1 MSDMDKPPSRLPRYR
16 FLTGPDDDS
25 FCHSVSEAL
34 DLGYHLAG
42 SPVLVCDGQRVVAGQ
57 AIVWPAPQGH

>member
-1 MSDMDKPPSRLPRYR
+1 MYKPPSRLPRYR

-34 DLGYHLAG
+34 DLGY
-42 SPVLVCDGQRVVAGQ
+42 
-57 AIVWPAPQGH
+57 